1 MSEKD
6 GKLRQPDETTSRR
19 HADKFIVPK
28 PSYPS
33 SENLSEDG
41 LVLMVAG
48 LDIYFW
54 IGRKVSRGNL
64 QKLFGMFDLPTS
76 SSRLN
81 RIDFHRR
88 ENDLSERIHNIIDC
102 VKARLYVNPSRFRMH
117 LVLQSQGMS
126 ESNDLEDKFLS
137 YLIEDKNRH
146 GMSHVEMLCHVH
158 KKIQQ
163 KMNEYD

>member
-54 IGRKVSRGNL
+54 IGRKVSRGIYKN
-64 QKLFGMFDLPTS
+64 
-76 SSRLN
+76 
-81 RIDFHRR
+81 
-88 ENDLSERIHNIIDC
+88 C
-102 VKARLYVNPSRFRMH
+102 
-117 LVLQSQGMS
+117 LVCLTFQRAQV
-126 ESNDLEDKFLS
+126 D
-137 YLIEDKNRH
+137 
-146 GMSHVEMLCHVH
+146 
-158 KKIQQ
+158 
-163 KMNEYD
+163 